1 MASVRDKKGNIVRG
15 SGSELT
21 EKQQS
26 FMDRVYEEGIEN
38 AGKIATD
45 IGYTNYYRDRRTQ
58 GTAFYREI
66 MKFVDLEAKSIE
78 AAKGTNI
85 TKLIAIRDTA
95 MVNGDMKTAMD
106 AIKILNDMQGYKAPV
121 KVEQTKLDITATI
134 DLTKKPEEDNMLDIG
149 YEDAD

>member
-134 DLTKKPEEDNMLDIG
+134 DLTKKPEDDNMLDIS

>member
-134 DLTKKPEEDNMLDIG
+134 DLTKKPEEDNMLDIS

>member
-121 KVEQTKLDITATI
+121 KVEQTKSDITATI